1 MELDERSVWLGNRL
15 RQVRQAHQL
24 SLEALA
30 GRTGVSKPMLS
41 QIERGLSNPTV
52 ATLWKIADGLGL
64 PFATFVAEPPVA
76 RLVLAEEQTVF
87 YEDDQR
93 FAAYSTYAPA
103 GSPVELFRLRLLP
116 GCKREAE
123 AHAEGVIESI
133 MVSRGVLRLTMQA
146 QATTYELHE
155 GDAIHFYADVSHTY
169 ENPQDVVC
177 EAQMAIFYP
186 RSHKVQP

>member
-76 RLVLAEEQTVF
+76 RLVLAAEQTVF
-87 YEDDQR
+87 YEDEQR
-93 FAAYSTYAPA
+93 FAAYSTYAPM
-103 GSPVELFRLRLLP
+103 GSSVELFRLRLLP

-123 AHAEGVIESI
+123 AHANGVIESI
-133 MVSRGVLRLTMQA
+133 TVSRGTLRLAIQA
-146 QATTYELHE
+146 ATYELSE
-155 GDAIHFYADVSHTY
+155 GDAIHFYADVNHTY

-186 RSHKVQP
+186 RSYKIQP